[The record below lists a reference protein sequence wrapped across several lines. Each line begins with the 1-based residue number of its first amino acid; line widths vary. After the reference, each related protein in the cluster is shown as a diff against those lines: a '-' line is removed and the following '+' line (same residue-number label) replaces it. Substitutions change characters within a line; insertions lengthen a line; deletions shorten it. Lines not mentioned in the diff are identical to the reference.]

1 MTETER
7 TALKEKILRAMEETQ
22 ARIAQLEDATQPV
35 APENSIGRV
44 SRMDAINNKSVAEA
58 TLRTARKKLSNLEVA
73 LKKVHDKNF
82 GYCSR
87 CKQPIQTARLMFMP
101 QSTRC
106 IRCADKA

>member
-1 MTETER
+1 MTKTER
-7 TALKEKILRAMEETQ
+7 AELKDKILRAMEETRH
-22 ARIAQLEDATQPV
+22 RISQLEDATQPV

-73 LKKVHDKNF
+73 LNKVDDPDF

-87 CKQPIQTARLMFMP
+87 CKQAIQTARLMFMP

-106 IRCADKA
+106 IRCADKT

>member
-1 MTETER
+1 MDTKQRAE
-7 TALKEKILRAMEETQ
+7 LKEKILLAMQETKK
-22 ARIAQLEDATQPV
+22 RILQLEDATQPV

-58 TLRTARKKLSNLEVA
+58 TLRTARKKLSNLEIAINRV
-73 LKKVHDKNF
+73 DDPDF

-87 CKQPIQTARLMFMP
+87 CKKPIQIARLMFMP

-106 IRCADKA
+106 IRCADRG